1 MVRDADEKN
10 FAKDVADFS
19 DARTMGPAGV
29 HIFNS
34 INFSIAPGP
43 AARVPKSCGLYY
55 IWCDRPGVS
64 NFPAVR
70 SNCLRPDI
78 FVVLHI

>member
-34 INFSIAPGP
+34 INFSIAPGVHVTSSGGEICVICTATHRGNWP
-43 AARVPKSCGLYY
+43 
-55 IWCDRPGVS
+55 
-64 NFPAVR
+64 
-70 SNCLRPDI
+70 RPDV
-78 FVVLHI
+78 FVVLRI